1 VSCLR
6 LVSGAAE
13 WKRDN
18 SREPARALDQR
29 PRRRCPVLSHDEI
42 TLPVSGNLAV
52 CYLFRPVLNGTHAH
66 DPGTGVLLRPRD
78 LRCSRPDRSSTPI
91 RASSPFG
98 KAYIQV

>member
-1 VSCLR
+1 MNCSTVSCLR

-66 DPGTGVLLRPRD
+66 DPGTGGFPAPAGPALLAARPQLDTHTGQLAFR
-78 LRCSRPDRSSTPI
+78 
-91 RASSPFG
+91 
-98 KAYIQV
+98 

>member
-1 VSCLR
+1 MSCLR

-66 DPGTGVLLRPRD
+66 DPGTGGFPAPAGPALLAARPQLDTHTGQLAFR
-78 LRCSRPDRSSTPI
+78 
-91 RASSPFG
+91 
-98 KAYIQV
+98 